1 MPFVPVR
8 GKQLEYLDSGDGE
21 TPIILIHGAGSS
33 ALIWHQVQQHLENA
47 SLRTL
52 ALSLPGAGG
61 SDAPDDVDDYNSD
74 AYAADIRG
82 ALDQLDIHRCVLVGH
97 SLDVQNVISTLAD
110 HDEGLTVPAIILI
123 AGGACDF
130 ARPPVLGDQREAIIE
145 GFRAREDSPPE
156 TPTPEWTRE
165 HRGLPKNVRHR
176 LWNDIRNNPFE
187 RAVGQRLGEL
197 RDRRGFLLKLGVP
210 TLIVSGDSD
219 TVVPLERTL
228 KMYLN
233 LSPDMRFMHILH
245 SIGHYPAAEVP
256 DAVARIVEDF
266 VKEHVA

>member
-97 SLDVQNVISTLAD
+97 SLLS
-110 HDEGLTVPAIILI
+110 LI
-123 AGGACDF
+123 
-130 ARPPVLGDQREAIIE
+130 
-145 GFRAREDSPPE
+145 
-156 TPTPEWTRE
+156 
-165 HRGLPKNVRHR
+165 
-176 LWNDIRNNPFE
+176 
-187 RAVGQRLGEL
+187 
-197 RDRRGFLLKLGVP
+197 
-210 TLIVSGDSD
+210 
-219 TVVPLERTL
+219 
-228 KMYLN
+228 
-233 LSPDMRFMHILH
+233 HI
-245 SIGHYPAAEVP
+245 
-256 DAVARIVEDF
+256 
-266 VKEHVA
+266 